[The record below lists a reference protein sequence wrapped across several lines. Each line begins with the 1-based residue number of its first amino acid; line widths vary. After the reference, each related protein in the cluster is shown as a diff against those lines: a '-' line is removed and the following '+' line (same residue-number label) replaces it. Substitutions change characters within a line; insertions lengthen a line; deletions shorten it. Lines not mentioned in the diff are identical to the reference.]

1 MYLFEFK
8 AKVPFKGSK
17 NNKLYHK
24 YSQTKFQQY
33 WNHFFWRNSAS
44 PELLTSSMRRQSCNF
59 PMLYYI
65 TFSYPQMLF
74 FLPWD
79 LWGGTWRD
87 PLFPLCVSLAGKV
100 IWGCQKET
108 QGLPGYGAEQH
119 MGKHSHLLPLP
130 VRNCRLGGAQPWC
143 PSKWPLKE
151 GQLPETSEVL
161 EFLIPEIPVR
171 NLAPRHRA
179 INCRQCLCVLK
190 TWNSLKHAK

>member
-100 IWGCQKET
+100 FWGCQKET

-130 VRNCRLGGAQPWC
+130 VRNCRLGGGSTLMPIKVASQRGATPWNKWSVGVSHPRNPCKEPC
-143 PSKWPLKE
+143 P
-151 GQLPETSEVL
+151 TS
-161 EFLIPEIPVR
+161 
-171 NLAPRHRA
+171 
-179 INCRQCLCVLK
+179 
-190 TWNSLKHAK
+190 